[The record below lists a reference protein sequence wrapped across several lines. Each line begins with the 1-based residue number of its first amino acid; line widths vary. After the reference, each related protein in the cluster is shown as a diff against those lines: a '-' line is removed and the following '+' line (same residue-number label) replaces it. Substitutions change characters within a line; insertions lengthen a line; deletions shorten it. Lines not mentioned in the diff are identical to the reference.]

1 MERKDLEP
9 YVGYRDFLLLPFLAF
24 LLPHLY
30 DNSVASVVNT
40 KDRDRDSKLGFNS
53 SQTLRNNSNT
63 IAKLLDVND
72 YTPLE
77 IPYQNSVHSLSKE
90 KKQTNNTAVTHA
102 MRKLPVEKLC
112 ELAPNEYKLC
122 WLKKLNLV
130 KSIKDEIKKVVAGG
144 VAAQEGLNGSNGSKQ
159 KLSSTFV
166 TQNLQLCF
174 QNWLEENGY
183 KEEIERLGAGLAEV
197 S

>member
-1 MERKDLEP
+1 MI
-9 YVGYRDFLLLPFLAF
+9 FLLLPFLTF

-90 KKQTNNTAVTHA
+90 KKQTNNTAVTNA

-144 VAAQEGLNGSNGSKQ
+144 VAGQPGHGQEGLNGGSNGSKQ
-159 KLSSTFV
+159 KLSSAFV